1 MSTCVEEVTNFL
13 NAIKGTHILFPD
25 NEEAQYANA
34 RTYYERPNG
43 KPGCV
48 GAVDGTHV
56 AIHPPHWNENGF
68 LNRKQYHSL
77 NVMVSKLLR
86 FL

>member
-1 MSTCVEEVTNFL
+1 MSTVVEEVTNFL
-13 NAIKGTHILFPD
+13 NHIKGEHIKFPST
-25 NEEAQYANA
+25 EEEQYRHAVS
-34 RTYYERPNG
+34 YYERPNG

-56 AIHPPHWNENGF
+56 AIHPPHYNENGF

-77 NVMVSKLLR
+77 NVMVSKINMY
-86 FL
+86 